1 MKQNL
6 LKVLLLSTIAVSLV
20 ACGTVESSTP
30 TVEPSSEPTDESSM
44 PESSTPEE
52 VSSSEEEVDEFPPVI
67 ELSKKIFL
75 EGEDVKPYV
84 TRFDMYSKIL
94 GGYKPKLD
102 NFKVVM
108 PETCPNGEATVT
120 LVSGKERAEV
130 KIWYYTSAEEAVAN
144 TVINVPE
151 DTSKI
156 FKESDYID
164 KKGKLTFET
173 FVEEGTLYAEIDS
186 IKAIQA
192 NKMPDVTWA
201 TQTINVWNDPSKMV
215 KCAYDE
221 TKTTLPHWVDG
232 ENNYYNTTLA
242 FTSEG
247 EPLNSLT
254 SAISYELIT
263 DVNGNILYF
272 APIKYTQGS
281 WPNLATGEGYWSSIK
296 DYTQNP
302 VFVFADDFDPETNPH
317 AYQKVMPEGG
327 SWTICFNNRGTAS
340 YVDRLWEDITGLT
353 GTLISAYSSSFNL
366 TMEDADIEEALMAAK
381 VKGTLDGRYL
391 SAIVYKV
398 ADTYQRYAYYAVKA
412 EESGDETKKSYRESI
427 REAIIMQQLPDVKA
441 EPVLYE
447 YYESVTTDK
456 LDEWAALFTE

>member
-6 LKVLLLSTIAVSLV
+6 LKVLLLSMMTVSLV
-20 ACGTVESSTP
+20 ACGETSSEPSSEPSTPSVEESSTP
-30 TVEPSSEPTDESSM
+30 TQ
-44 PESSTPEE
+44 EE
-52 VSSSEEEVDEFPPVI
+52 ISSSEEVEDEHPAVI
-67 ELSKKIFL
+67 ELSRRIFI

-84 TRFDMYSKIL
+84 TRFDMWSPIL

-102 NFKVVM
+102 NFRVVM
-108 PETCPNGEATVT
+108 PETCPNGEAKVT

-130 KIWYYTSAEEAVAN
+130 TIYYYTDVETAVAN
-144 TVINVPE
+144 TQIEVPE

-164 KKGKLTFET
+164 KKGELTFDT
-173 FVEEGTLYAEIDS
+173 FTEEGTLYASVDS

-192 NKMPDVTWA
+192 NKMPEVTWA
-201 TQTINVWNDPSKMV
+201 TQTINVWNDPTKMV
-215 KCAYDE
+215 KSVYDE
-221 TKTTLPHWVDG
+221 TKTTLPHFVDG
-232 ENNYYNTTLA
+232 SNNHYNTTMA
-242 FTSEG
+242 FTFDTEQMS
-247 EPLNSLT
+247 SVS
-254 SAISYELIT
+254 SAISFEIIS
-263 DVNGNILYF
+263 DAEGNVLYF

-296 DYTQNP
+296 DYKENP
-302 VFVFADDFDPETNPH
+302 VFVFADDYNEETNPH

-327 SWTICFNNRGTAS
+327 SWIIGFNNRGTAT
-340 YVDRLWEDITGLT
+340 YIDRLWNDVTGLKD
-353 GTLISAYSSSFNL
+353 TLINNYSSYFNI
-366 TMEDADIEEALMAAK
+366 TMEDEALETALMNAK

-412 EESGDETKKSYRESI
+412 EESGDETKKSYRASI
-427 REAIIMQQLPDVKA
+427 KEAIIMQQLPAVKA
-441 EPVLYE
+441 EPVLFE

>member
-6 LKVLLLSTIAVSLV
+6 LKVLLLSMMTVSLV
-20 ACGTVESSTP
+20 ACGGETSSTPTDEPSTPSTPSVESSTP
-30 TVEPSSEPTDESSM
+30 VE
-44 PESSTPEE
+44 ESSTPEE
-52 VSSSEEEVDEFPPVI
+52 VEDENPPVI
-67 ELSKKIFL
+67 ELSRRIFI

-84 TRFDMYSKIL
+84 TRFDMWSPIL

-102 NFKVVM
+102 NFRVIM

-130 KIWYYTSAEEAVAN
+130 TIYYYTDVETAVAN
-144 TVINVPE
+144 TQIEVPE

-156 FKESDYID
+156 FKEADYID

-173 FVEEGTLYAEIDS
+173 FTEEGTLFAEIDS

-201 TQTINVWNDPSKMV
+201 TQTINVWNDPAKMV
-215 KCAYDE
+215 KCVYDE

-232 ENNYYNTTLA
+232 EYNHYNTTLA

-254 SAISYELIT
+254 SAISYELIS
-263 DVNGNILYF
+263 DAAGNILYF

-353 GTLISAYSSSFNL
+353 GTLISAYSSYFNL
-366 TMEDADIEEALMAAK
+366 TFEDTAIEEALMKAK
-381 VKGTLDGRYL
+381 VRGTLDGRYL

-427 REAIIMQQLPDVKA
+427 REAIIMQQLPAVKA

-456 LDEWAALFTE
+456 LDEWASLFAE